1 MAVRIS
7 GFQAVSNDLDLFR
20 EQLQDGLTVKEQLNA
35 VTLHLNK
42 LKLKYSMMSIRQ
54 QCLEKGLQSQ
64 VWLCDTENAIGNGK
78 NVSGLKNTVKLQLGK
93 YEWMSEDMTSK
104 KKQLVELLET
114 HCRYKVALKI
124 RSEKMEDTFK
134 YSLVFHSLQAETWS
148 EDELQS
154 GVMNDFVSRYQRPTA
169 AASEGS
175 TPAGARPRLTKS
187 IVRQRALNAWL
198 KILTHAADWSKQ
210 LDLENYSRKCYL

>member
-1 MAVRIS
+1 MAVRVS

-42 LKLKYSMMSIRQ
+42 LKLK
-54 QCLEKGLQSQ
+54 SQ

-104 KKQLVELLET
+104 KKQLVELLEK
-114 HCRYKVALKI
+114 HWFI
-124 RSEKMEDTFK
+124 
-134 YSLVFHSLQAETWS
+134 
-148 EDELQS
+148 
-154 GVMNDFVSRYQRPTA
+154 YQRIPLN
-169 AASEGS
+169 SFM
-175 TPAGARPRLTKS
+175 RLFFDY
-187 IVRQRALNAWL
+187 
-198 KILTHAADWSKQ
+198 AADTNDRQLKQ
-210 LDLENYSRKCYL
+210 LNSKLLREYAVTNETIFSLLFTVYFFYFK

>member
-1 MAVRIS
+1 
-7 GFQAVSNDLDLFR
+7 
-20 EQLQDGLTVKEQLNA
+20 
-35 VTLHLNK
+35 
-42 LKLKYSMMSIRQ
+42 
-54 QCLEKGLQSQ
+54 
-64 VWLCDTENAIGNGK
+64 
-78 NVSGLKNTVKLQLGK
+78 
-93 YEWMSEDMTSK
+93 
-104 KKQLVELLET
+104 
-114 HCRYKVALKI
+114 
-124 RSEKMEDTFK
+124 MEDTFK

-210 LDLENYSRKCYL
+210 LDLENYSKKCYLRMLEEDSEYQT